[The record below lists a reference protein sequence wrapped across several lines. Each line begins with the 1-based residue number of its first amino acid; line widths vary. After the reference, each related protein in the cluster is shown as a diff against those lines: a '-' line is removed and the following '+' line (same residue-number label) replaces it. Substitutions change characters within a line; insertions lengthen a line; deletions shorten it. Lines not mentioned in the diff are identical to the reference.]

1 MTSPVHSAAFDEA
14 HPLRNQST
22 SANFRRALTTPISAP
37 PAMKPDAISVPRS
50 KRALLRASSFERFET
65 NHATRPPTTSG
76 AFSSIGMNMPS
87 AKASAGTPIEVSTSA
102 SAAPQK

>member
-1 MTSPVHSAAFDEA
+1 
-14 HPLRNQST
+14 
-22 SANFRRALTTPISAP
+22 
-37 PAMKPDAISVPRS
+37 MKPEAMSVPRS
-50 KRALLRASSFERFET
+50 KRALLSPSSFERFDT

-87 AKASAGTPIEVSTSA
+87 ANARAGTPIEVSTSA